1 MSQMSEGLRM
11 ELMHERE
18 TYLRD
23 RARRESRGTAEDRN
37 RRWGRKG
44 RTSRPAP

>member
-1 MSQMSEGLRM
+1 MSEMSGGLHT

-18 TYLRD
+18 TYLKD
-23 RARRESRGTAEDRN
+23 RARRESFGVAVDRN

-44 RTSRPAP
+44 RVARPAP